1 MLVLPCTLSCIVYY
15 HNIYTLYL
23 RIIRDMIEEELYT
36 SFSKM
41 NQDLKRRTPKLSQLS
56 VTRRTKI
63 VSKAEL

>member
-1 MLVLPCTLSCIVYY
+1 
-15 HNIYTLYL
+15 
-23 RIIRDMIEEELYT
+23 MIEEELHT

-41 NQDLKRRTPKLSQLS
+41 NKDLKRRTPKLSQLS